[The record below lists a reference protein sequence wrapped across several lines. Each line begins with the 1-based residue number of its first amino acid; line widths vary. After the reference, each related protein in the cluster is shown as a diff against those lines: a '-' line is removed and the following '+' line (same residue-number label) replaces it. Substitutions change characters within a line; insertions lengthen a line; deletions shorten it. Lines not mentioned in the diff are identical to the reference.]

1 MEVTDPGDIAAIL
14 VSYEPHETTFQKPKG
29 KGELGRVKGAQPVRV
44 GPDLDHLEES
54 GQPSQSTPNKL
65 THKEFEDAGVIGMVS
80 RVSWGTYD
88 GKTHALSSFPSRSS
102 LENRHCA
109 SGTQMSRSL
118 LRAIRLPP

>member
-44 GPDLDHLEES
+44 GSDLDHLEES

-65 THKEFEDAGVIGMVS
+65 TLSHTRNSGML
-80 RVSWGTYD
+80 G
-88 GKTHALSSFPSRSS
+88 
-102 LENRHCA
+102 
-109 SGTQMSRSL
+109 
-118 LRAIRLPP
+118 